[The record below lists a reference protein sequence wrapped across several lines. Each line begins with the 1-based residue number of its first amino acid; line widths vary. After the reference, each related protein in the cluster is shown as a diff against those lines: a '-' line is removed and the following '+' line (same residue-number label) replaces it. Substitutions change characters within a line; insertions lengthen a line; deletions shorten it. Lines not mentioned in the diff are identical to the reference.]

1 MSDNFNS
8 QPDET
13 QHDGLQVRIGPGSRI
28 AGYLIEEQVG
38 SGGMAVVFRARDE
51 VLGRLAALKV
61 LSPGLAADQEFRSRF
76 LRESRAIASVDE
88 PHIVPVYSAG
98 EAGGV
103 LYIATRY
110 VAGGDLA
117 SLLRRHG
124 GPLPTDRVASL
135 ITQVAAA
142 LDAAHAIGLVH
153 RDVKPG
159 NILIENIPGRPE
171 QAYLSD
177 FGLTKVT
184 SGATSISVTGM
195 FMGTP
200 DYCAPEQITGRPV
213 DGRTDQYALACVAYN
228 ILTGTVPY
236 QREETIAT
244 LFAHVR
250 DPVPSARA
258 RRADLSPAVD
268 AVLGRAM
275 AKEQQDRYASCGEF
289 AAGLGE
295 ALRSPAVAPGPALG
309 GYQPSGYP
317 AGGYQPGGYPP
328 VPYQPQSPTPPAT
341 PLGPTFPG
349 AGEEGGAGGQGGA
362 AQGWSGQGSAAQ
374 GGAVPGNAAQGASG
388 GQGWSGQGGA
398 VQGGPGGAK
407 ASRRVAII
415 ASSAGAAVLV
425 AVGIGVALAFSGGH
439 STSTKPPAPSPTQSS
454 DKSVLESTFSAPD
467 GGYIYYGFF
476 SLDGT
481 MVAGGGVSGGSNA
494 SKIYIWSAATRKYVT
509 TLTIPHGGTAYPLCF
524 SPDDK
529 SLIAVDV
536 KNYVV
541 YRFNIATGQATDI
554 RVVPSAA
561 WNVSGDSSTMA
572 NETAN
577 GQDIDVFNL
586 GTGAHTEHFKNP
598 TTASMAPN
606 SIYLDSNGQELIIS
620 AENDQTYVVDVQ
632 SGQTLASFHYDYSST
647 QQSVPYLSSDGKT
660 VYIPGDSAR
669 PAELWDVGTR
679 SDVTPDDPRWP
690 KEDNGL
696 VFSTDGL
703 TVVTSPPNADYFD
716 VWNVSTHTHIARTVV
731 PGGQDDV
738 LEALGPGNSELL
750 LGSTY
755 NSSVKGVK
763 DLYLYEIP

>member
-1 MSDNFNS
+1 VSENFSS
-8 QPDET
+8 QPDGI
-13 QHDGLQVRIGPGSRI
+13 QQDGIQARIGPGSRI

-61 LSPGLAADQEFRSRF
+61 LSPALAADQEFRNRF

-88 PHIVPVYSAG
+88 PHIVPVYAAG
-98 EAGGV
+98 DADGV
-103 LYIATRY
+103 LYIATRF

-117 SLLRRHG
+117 TVARRYG
-124 GPLPTDRVASL
+124 GPLPTDRVAAL

-200 DYCAPEQITGRPV
+200 DYCAPEQITGKPV

-228 ILTGTVPY
+228 LLTGTAPY

-258 RRADLSPAVD
+258 RRAELSPAVD
-268 AVLGRAM
+268 AALEKAM
-275 AKEQQDRYASCGEF
+275 AKEQRDRYASCEEF
-289 AAGLGE
+289 AAALRE
-295 ALRSPAVAPGPALG
+295 ALRSPGNAPGA
-309 GYQPSGYP
+309 
-317 AGGYQPGGYPP
+317 APGGYPP
-328 VPYQPQSPTPPAT
+328 TGYQPGAYQPGWGAMQPPPSPQPPYQPPLPSPSPYQPTATYQPASPYQPQSQTPPGT
-341 PLGPTFPG
+341 PIGPTFP
-349 AGEEGGAGGQGGA
+349 GGAGGQGGA
-362 AQGWSGQGSAAQ
+362 GGRKLSRKAA
-374 GGAVPGNAAQGASG
+374 
-388 GQGWSGQGGA
+388 
-398 VQGGPGGAK
+398 
-407 ASRRVAII
+407 AIVG
-415 ASSAGAAVLV
+415 SAGAVVLV
-425 AVGIGVALAFSGGH
+425 AVGIGAALAFSGGH

-454 DKSVLESTFSAPD
+454 DKSVLEATFTAPD

-481 MVAGGGVSGGSNA
+481 MVAGGGVSNGANA
-494 SKIYIWSAATRKYVT
+494 SKIYIWNAVTRKYVT
-509 TLTIPHGGTAYPLCF
+509 TLAIPHGGKAYPLCF

-529 SLIAVDV
+529 SLIVVDV

-541 YRFNIATGQATDI
+541 YRFDIATGRATDI

-561 WNVSGDSSTMA
+561 WNVSGDASTLA

-577 GQDIDVFNL
+577 AQDIDVFNVN
-586 GTGAHTEHFKNP
+586 TGAHTEHFANP
-598 TTASMAPN
+598 TTASTVPN
-606 SIYLDSNGQELIIS
+606 SIYLDSNGQELLIS

-632 SGQTLASFHYDYSST
+632 SGRTLASFRYNYSSSE
-647 QQSVPYLSSDGKT
+647 QAVPYLSPDGKT
-660 VYIPGDSAR
+660 VYIPGDSSA
-669 PAELWDVGTR
+669 PAQLWNVGTR
-679 SDVTPDDPRWP
+679 SSVTPADPRWP
-690 KEDNGL
+690 KADNGL

-716 VWNVSTHTHIARTVV
+716 VWNVSTRTHVARTVV
-731 PGGQDDV
+731 SGGQNDV
-738 LEALGPGNSELL
+738 LESLGPGNSELL

-755 NSSVKGVK
+755 NSSARGVK
-763 DLYLYEIP
+763 DLFLYEIP